1 MKKEIKKLLKNSPL
15 YPFLRST
22 KRTLRIYKEYPQKY
36 GVSPIEA
43 LKEIEVCKYDA
54 PYILKKASIKNQG
67 VGDFFYSLDHSI
79 VVEPKN
85 TIIHNM
91 PVDYD
96 YVTNLELGDSVI
108 ENSIKAYVKRINDPR
123 VTLEKPHDL
132 KSALQSI
139 LLWNSLLWQT
149 GHNLVG
155 LGRLDKV
162 LAKYPIPED
171 AEELICDFLKTLHCE
186 YTFKSGVLKGDTGQI
201 ILLGGLDENGE
212 YFCNEYT
219 KLFIK
224 CIEKI
229 HLPDPKLL
237 LRCSKN
243 MPKELMELSMECNA
257 TGIGSPL
264 FSNDDIVIPKLID
277 FGYEAKDAYNYG
289 VSACWEPLSIGNSL
303 EQNNL
308 ANVEYGSCTHQ
319 VLVDEKLSE
328 CSNFDDVLNLF
339 YQKLEDNSIQIK
351 TGLDKI
357 VWEDD
362 PLLSLMMGLKTDI
375 AEGGAKYND
384 YGILSVGMSAAVN
397 SLLNIKKFVF
407 EEHKYTLKDVQKIV
421 LDNYQDSAD
430 DFSLFSENANG
441 YGTES
446 DEAISLT
453 NKIISKT
460 ETFFKDY
467 RNKFGGKVK
476 FGLSSP
482 GYLMIGQNCGATLDG
497 RKAGEA
503 FQTHISRDKGEPLT
517 EIMNF
522 ESKLKFTGTSANA
535 NVLDVM
541 VPSSLLKDN
550 VDKFATYM
558 MAGIKAGIFQLQMNV
573 LSYAQL
579 VDAKAHPEKYP
590 NLIVRVWGFS
600 AYFNDLPEEYKDH
613 LINRAKQ
620 MEHIN

>member
-43 LKEIEVCKYDA
+43 LKEIKVCKYDA
-54 PYILKKASIKNQG
+54 PCILKKASIKNQG

-79 VVEPKN
+79 VVKPKN

-108 ENSIKAYVKRINDPR
+108 ENSIRDYVKRINDPR

-139 LLWNSLLWQT
+139 LLWNALLWQT

-162 LAKYPIPED
+162 LAKYPLPEN
-171 AEELICDFLKTLHCE
+171 AEDLLCDFLKTLHCE

-224 CIEKI
+224 CVEKI

-277 FGYEAKDAYNYG
+277 FGYEANDAYNYG

-308 ANVEYGSCTHQ
+308 ANVEYGSCMHQ
-319 VLVDEKLSE
+319 VLVDEMLSE
-328 CSNFDDVLNLF
+328 CSTFDDVLNVF
-339 YQKLEDNSIQIK
+339 YKKLENNSIQIK
-351 TGLDKI
+351 IGLDKI
-357 VWEDD
+357 AWEDD
-362 PLLSLMMGLKTDI
+362 PLLSLMMGLNTDI

-407 EEHKYTLKDVQKIV
+407 EEHKYTLKDVQKII
-421 LDNYQDSAD
+421 LDNYQNSVD
-430 DFSLFSENANG
+430 DFALFSENENG

-453 NKIISKT
+453 NKIIAKT

-558 MAGIKAGIFQLQMNV
+558 MAGIKASIFQLQMNV

>member
-1 MKKEIKKLLKNSPL
+1 MKKEVKKLLKNSPL

-43 LKEIEVCKYDA
+43 LKEIKVCKYDA

-79 VVEPKN
+79 VVKPKN

-149 GHNLVG
+149 GQNLVG

-162 LAKYPIPED
+162 LAKYPLPEN
-171 AEELICDFLKTLHCE
+171 AEDLLCDFLKTLHCE

-201 ILLGGLDENGE
+201 ILLGGLEENGE
-212 YFCNEYT
+212 YFSNEYT

-264 FSNDDIVIPKLID
+264 FSNDDIVIQKLID
-277 FGYEAKDAYNYG
+277 FGYEEKDAYNYG

-308 ANVEYGSCTHQ
+308 ANVEYGSCMHQ

-357 VWEDD
+357 VWEDY

-421 LDNYQDSAD
+421 LDNYQDSDD

-453 NKIISKT
+453 NKIIAKT

-558 MAGIKAGIFQLQMNV
+558 MSGIKSGIFQLQMNV

>member
-54 PYILKKASIKNQG
+54 PYILKKATIKNQG
-67 VGDFFYSLDHSI
+67 IGDFFYSLDHSI

-308 ANVEYGSCTHQ
+308 ANVEYGSCMHQ
-319 VLVDEKLSE
+319 VLVDEMLSE
-328 CSNFDDVLNLF
+328 CSTFDDVLNVF
-339 YQKLEDNSIQIK
+339 YKKLEDNSIQIK
-351 TGLDKI
+351 KRLDKF

-407 EEHKYTLKDVQKIV
+407 EEHKYTLKDVQKII

-430 DFSLFSENANG
+430 DFALFSESENG

-446 DEAISLT
+446 DDAISLT
-453 NKIISKT
+453 NKIIAKT

-558 MAGIKAGIFQLQMNV
+558 MVGIKAGIFQLQMNV

>member
-43 LKEIEVCKYDA
+43 LKEIKVCKYDA
-54 PYILKKASIKNQG
+54 PCILKKASIKNQG

-79 VVEPKN
+79 VVKPKN

-108 ENSIKAYVKRINDPR
+108 ENSIRDYVKRINDPR

-139 LLWNSLLWQT
+139 LLWNALLWQT

-162 LAKYPIPED
+162 LAKYPLPEN
-171 AEELICDFLKTLHCE
+171 AEDLLCDFLKTLHCE

-224 CIEKI
+224 CVEKI

-277 FGYEAKDAYNYG
+277 FGYEANDAYNYG

-308 ANVEYGSCTHQ
+308 ANVEYGSCMHQ
-319 VLVDEKLSE
+319 VLVDEMLSE
-328 CSNFDDVLNLF
+328 CSTFDDVLNVF
-339 YQKLEDNSIQIK
+339 YKKLENNSIQIK
-351 TGLDKI
+351 IGLDKI
-357 VWEDD
+357 AWEDD
-362 PLLSLMMGLKTDI
+362 PLLSLMMGLNTDI

-407 EEHKYTLKDVQKIV
+407 EEHKYTLKDVQKII
-421 LDNYQDSAD
+421 LDNYQNSVD
-430 DFSLFSENANG
+430 DFALFSENENG

-453 NKIISKT
+453 NKIIAKT

>member
-1 MKKEIKKLLKNSPL
+1 MKKEVKKLLKNSPL

-54 PYILKKASIKNQG
+54 PYILKKATIKNQG
-67 VGDFFYSLDHSI
+67 IGDFFYSLDHSI

-308 ANVEYGSCTHQ
+308 ANVEYGSCMHQ
-319 VLVDEKLSE
+319 VLVDEKLSD
-328 CSNFDDVLNLF
+328 CSTFDDVLNVF
-339 YQKLEDNSIQIK
+339 YKKLEGNSIQIK
-351 TGLDKI
+351 TGLDRI

-362 PLLSLMMGLKTDI
+362 PLLSLMMGLKSDI
-375 AEGGAKYND
+375 AQGGAKYND

-421 LDNYQDSAD
+421 LDNYQDSAG

-558 MAGIKAGIFQLQMNV
+558 MAGIKSGIFQLQMNV

>member
-54 PYILKKASIKNQG
+54 PYILKKATIKNQG
-67 VGDFFYSLDHSI
+67 IGDFFYSLDHSI

-308 ANVEYGSCTHQ
+308 ANVEYGSCMHQ
-319 VLVDEKLSE
+319 VLVDEKLSD
-328 CSNFDDVLNLF
+328 CSTFDDVLNVF
-339 YQKLEDNSIQIK
+339 YKKLEGYSIQIK
-351 TGLDKI
+351 TGLDRI

-375 AEGGAKYND
+375 AQGGAKYND

-421 LDNYQDSAD
+421 LDNYQDSVD
-430 DFSLFSENANG
+430 DFALFSENENG

-453 NKIISKT
+453 NKIIAKT

>member
-36 GVSPIEA
+36 GVSQIEA
-43 LKEIEVCKYDA
+43 LKEIKVCKYDA
-54 PYILKKASIKNQG
+54 PHILKKASIKNQG

-79 VVEPKN
+79 VVKPKN
-85 TIIHNM
+85 TIMRNM

-108 ENSIKAYVKRINDPR
+108 ENSIKDYVKRINDPR

-162 LAKYPIPED
+162 LAKYPLPEN
-171 AEELICDFLKTLHCE
+171 AEDLLCDFLKTLHCE
-186 YTFKSGVLKGDTGQI
+186 YTFKSSALKGDTGQI
-201 ILLGGLDENGE
+201 ILLGGLEENGE
-212 YFCNEYT
+212 YFSNEYT

-277 FGYEAKDAYNYG
+277 FGYEANDAYNYG

-308 ANVEYGSCTHQ
+308 ANVEYGSCMHQ
-319 VLVDEKLSE
+319 VLVDEMLSE
-328 CSNFDDVLNLF
+328 CSTFDDVLNVF
-339 YQKLEDNSIQIK
+339 YKKLEDNSIQIK
-351 TGLDKI
+351 IGLDKI
-357 VWEDD
+357 AWEDD

-421 LDNYQDSAD
+421 LDNYQDSDD
-430 DFSLFSENANG
+430 DFALFSENANG

-446 DEAISLT
+446 DESISLT
-453 NKIISKT
+453 NKIIAKT

>member
-36 GVSPIEA
+36 GVSSIEA
-43 LKEIEVCKYDA
+43 LKEIKVCKYDA

-79 VVEPKN
+79 VVKPKN

-96 YVTNLELGDSVI
+96 YVTNLKLGDSVI
-108 ENSIKAYVKRINDPR
+108 ENSIKDYVKRINDPR

-162 LAKYPIPED
+162 LAKYPLPEN
-171 AEELICDFLKTLHCE
+171 AEDLLCDFLKTLHCE

-201 ILLGGLDENGE
+201 ILLGGLEENGE
-212 YFCNEYT
+212 YFSNEYT

-243 MPKELMELSMECNA
+243 MPKELIELSMECNA

-308 ANVEYGSCTHQ
+308 ANVEYGSCMHQ
-319 VLVDEKLSE
+319 VLVDEMLSE
-328 CSNFDDVLNLF
+328 CSTFDDVLNVF
-339 YQKLEDNSIQIK
+339 YKKLEDNSIQIK
-351 TGLDKI
+351 IGLDKI
-357 VWEDD
+357 AWEDD

-407 EEHKYTLKDVQKIV
+407 EEHKYTLKDVQNIV
-421 LDNYQDSAD
+421 LDNYQDSVD
-430 DFSLFSENANG
+430 DFALFSENENG

-453 NKIISKT
+453 NKIIAKT

-558 MAGIKAGIFQLQMNV
+558 MVGIKAGIFQLQMNV

-600 AYFNDLPEEYKDH
+600 ADFNDLPEEYKDH

>member
-1 MKKEIKKLLKNSPL
+1 MNSYIKSFIKSSSLYKILKISKRTFRTYFVYHKKYDVSLFDALKNVKI
-15 YPFLRST
+15 T
-22 KRTLRIYKEYPQKY
+22 
-36 GVSPIEA
+36 
-43 LKEIEVCKYDA
+43 KYDV
-54 PYILKKASIKNQG
+54 PYILKSSSINNQG
-67 VGDFFYSLDHSI
+67 FGDFFYSLDHSL
-79 VVEPKN
+79 VVHAKN
-85 TIIHNM
+85 SIISNM
-91 PVDYD
+91 PVDYG
-96 YVTNLELGDSVI
+96 YVINMDLDESVI
-108 ENSIKAYVKRINDPR
+108 ANAIKDYVKRINDPR

-132 KSALQSI
+132 KTALQSI
-139 LLWNSLLWQT
+139 LLWNSILWQT
-149 GHNLVG
+149 GHLLVG

-162 LAKYPIPED
+162 LDKYMVPSN
-171 AEELICDFLKTLHCE
+171 AEELICDFIRTLHCE
-186 YTFKSGVLKGDTGQI
+186 YNFKSNVFKGDTGQI

-212 YFCNEYT
+212 YFCNTYT
-219 KLFIK
+219 KLFID
-224 CIEKI
+224 CIQKL
-229 HLPDPKLL
+229 HLPEPKLL
-237 LRCSKN
+237 LRCSN
-243 MPKELMELSMECNA
+243 IMPKSLLEKSMECNA

-303 EQNNL
+303 EQNNVGTVEFGGSIYKTIVDKRFQVCSCIEDVVSIFYE
-308 ANVEYGSCTHQ
+308 NVECNCE
-319 VLVDEKLSE
+319 LIK
-328 CSNFDDVLNLF
+328 NRLNL
-339 YQKLEDNSIQIK
+339 LS
-351 TGLDKI
+351 
-357 VWEDD
+357 WEED

-375 AEGGAKYND
+375 SKGGAKYSN
-384 YGILSVGMSAAVN
+384 YGIMSVGMSAAVN

-407 EEHKYTLKDVQKIV
+407 EENKYTLKDVQKIV
-421 LDNYQDSAD
+421 LDNYQDSDD

-441 YGTES
+441 FGTES

-453 NKIISKT
+453 NKIIAKT

>member
-43 LKEIEVCKYDA
+43 LKEIKVCKYDA
-54 PYILKKASIKNQG
+54 PCILKKASIKNQG

-79 VVEPKN
+79 VVKPKN

-108 ENSIKAYVKRINDPR
+108 ENSIRDYVKRINDPR

-139 LLWNSLLWQT
+139 LLWNALLWQT

-162 LAKYPIPED
+162 LAKYPLPEN
-171 AEELICDFLKTLHCE
+171 AEDLLCDFLKTLHCE

-224 CIEKI
+224 CVEKI

-277 FGYEAKDAYNYG
+277 FGYEANDAYNYG

-308 ANVEYGSCTHQ
+308 ANVEYGSCMHQ
-319 VLVDEKLSE
+319 VLVDEMLSE
-328 CSNFDDVLNLF
+328 CSTFDDVLNVF
-339 YQKLEDNSIQIK
+339 YKKLENNSIQIK
-351 TGLDKI
+351 IGLDKI
-357 VWEDD
+357 AWEDD
-362 PLLSLMMGLKTDI
+362 PLLSLMMGLNTDI

-407 EEHKYTLKDVQKIV
+407 EEHKYTLKDVQKII
-421 LDNYQDSAD
+421 LDNYQNSVD
-430 DFSLFSENANG
+430 DFALFSENENG

-453 NKIISKT
+453 NKIIAKT

-517 EIMNF
+517 EIINF

-600 AYFNDLPEEYKDH
+600 AYFNDLPEEYIDH

>member
-15 YPFLRST
+15 YPFLKST

-43 LKEIEVCKYDA
+43 LKEIKVCKYDA

-79 VVEPKN
+79 AVKPKN

-108 ENSIKAYVKRINDPR
+108 ENSIKDYVKRINDPR

-186 YTFKSGVLKGDTGQI
+186 YTFKSGALRGDTGQI

-243 MPKELMELSMECNA
+243 MPKELMDLSMECNA

-308 ANVEYGSCTHQ
+308 ANVEYGSCMHQ
-319 VLVDEKLSE
+319 VLVDEKLSD
-328 CSNFDDVLNLF
+328 CSTFDDVLSVF
-339 YQKLEDNSIQIK
+339 YKKLEGNSIQIK

-375 AEGGAKYND
+375 AQGGAKYND

-421 LDNYQDSAD
+421 LDNYQDSVD
-430 DFSLFSENANG
+430 DFALFSENENG

-453 NKIISKT
+453 NKIIAKT

>member
-1 MKKEIKKLLKNSPL
+1 MKTEIKKLLKNSPL

-43 LKEIEVCKYDA
+43 LKEIKICKYDV

-79 VVEPKN
+79 VVKPKN
-85 TIIHNM
+85 TMIHNM

-108 ENSIKAYVKRINDPR
+108 ENSIKDFVKRINDPR
-123 VTLEKPHDL
+123 ITLEKPHDL

-162 LAKYPIPED
+162 LAKYPLPEN
-171 AEELICDFLKTLHCE
+171 AEELLCDFLKTLHCE

-212 YFCNEYT
+212 YYSNEYT
-219 KLFIK
+219 QLFIK
-224 CIEKI
+224 CIQKL

-237 LRCSKN
+237 LRCVKN
-243 MPKELMELSMECNA
+243 MPKELMELSMACNA

-264 FSNDDIVIPKLID
+264 FSNDDIVIQKLMD

-308 ANVEYGSCTHQ
+308 ANVEYGSCMHQ
-319 VLVDEKLSE
+319 VLVDEMLSE
-328 CSNFDDVLNLF
+328 CSTFDDVLNVF
-339 YQKLEDNSIQIK
+339 YKKLEDNSIQIK

-375 AEGGAKYND
+375 SKGGAKYND

-421 LDNYQDSAD
+421 LDNYQDSD
-430 DFSLFSENANG
+430 KDLLLFSKNENG

-446 DEAISLT
+446 EEAISLT
-453 NKIISKT
+453 NQIISKT
-460 ETFFKDY
+460 ESFFKDY

-497 RKAGEA
+497 RKAGEP

-550 VDKFATYM
+550 VDKFTTYM
-558 MAGIKAGIFQLQMNV
+558 IAGIKAGIFQLQMNV
-573 LSYAQL
+573 MSYAQL

-620 MEHIN
+620 MEHID

>member
-43 LKEIEVCKYDA
+43 LKEIKVCKYDA
-54 PYILKKASIKNQG
+54 PCILKKASIKNQG

-79 VVEPKN
+79 VVKPKN

-108 ENSIKAYVKRINDPR
+108 ENSIRDYVKRINDPR

-139 LLWNSLLWQT
+139 LLWNALLWQT

-162 LAKYPIPED
+162 LAKYPLPEN
-171 AEELICDFLKTLHCE
+171 AEDLLCDFLKTLHCE

-201 ILLGGLDENGE
+201 ILLGGLDENSE

-224 CIEKI
+224 CVEKI

-277 FGYEAKDAYNYG
+277 FGYEANDAYNYG

-308 ANVEYGSCTHQ
+308 ANVEYGSCMHQ
-319 VLVDEKLSE
+319 VLVDEMLSE
-328 CSNFDDVLNLF
+328 CSTFDDVLNVF
-339 YQKLEDNSIQIK
+339 YKKLENNSIQIK
-351 TGLDKI
+351 IGLDKI
-357 VWEDD
+357 AWEDD
-362 PLLSLMMGLKTDI
+362 PLLSLMMGLNTDI

-407 EEHKYTLKDVQKIV
+407 EEHKYTLKDVQKII
-421 LDNYQDSAD
+421 LDNYQNSVD
-430 DFSLFSENANG
+430 DFALFSENENG

-453 NKIISKT
+453 NKIIAKT

-482 GYLMIGQNCGATLDG
+482 GYLMTGQNCGATLDG

>member
-54 PYILKKASIKNQG
+54 PYILRKATIKNQG
-67 VGDFFYSLDHSI
+67 IGDFFYSLDHSI

-277 FGYEAKDAYNYG
+277 FGYGANDAYNYG

-308 ANVEYGSCTHQ
+308 ANVEYGSCMHQ
-319 VLVDEKLSE
+319 VLVDEKLSD
-328 CSNFDDVLNLF
+328 CSTFDDVLNVF
-339 YQKLEDNSIQIK
+339 YKKLEGNSIQIK
-351 TGLDKI
+351 TGLDRI

-362 PLLSLMMGLKTDI
+362 PLLSLMMGLKSDI
-375 AEGGAKYND
+375 AQGGAKYND

-541 VPSSLLKDN
+541 VSSSLLKDN

-558 MAGIKAGIFQLQMNV
+558 MAGIKSGIFQLQMNV

>member
-1 MKKEIKKLLKNSPL
+1 MKKEIIKLLKNSPL

-43 LKEIEVCKYDA
+43 LKEIKVCKYDA
-54 PYILKKASIKNQG
+54 PCILKKASIKNQG

-79 VVEPKN
+79 VVKPKN

-108 ENSIKAYVKRINDPR
+108 ENSIRDYVKRINDPR

-162 LAKYPIPED
+162 LAKYPLPEN
-171 AEELICDFLKTLHCE
+171 AEDFLCDFLKTLHCE

-277 FGYEAKDAYNYG
+277 FGYEANDAYNYG

-308 ANVEYGSCTHQ
+308 ANVEYGSCMYQ
-319 VLVDEKLSE
+319 VLVDEMLSE
-328 CSNFDDVLNLF
+328 CSTFDDVLNVF
-339 YQKLEDNSIQIK
+339 YKKLEDNSIQIK
-351 TGLDKI
+351 KRLDKF

-407 EEHKYTLKDVQKIV
+407 EEHKYTLKDVQKII

-430 DFSLFSENANG
+430 DFALFSESENG

-446 DEAISLT
+446 DDAISLT
-453 NKIISKT
+453 NKIIAKT

-558 MAGIKAGIFQLQMNV
+558 MVGIKAGIFQLQMNV

>member
-43 LKEIEVCKYDA
+43 LKEIKVCKYDA
-54 PYILKKASIKNQG
+54 PCILKKASIKNQG

-79 VVEPKN
+79 VVKPKN

-108 ENSIKAYVKRINDPR
+108 ENSIRDYVKRINDPR

-139 LLWNSLLWQT
+139 LLWNALLWQT

-162 LAKYPIPED
+162 LAKYPLPEN
-171 AEELICDFLKTLHCE
+171 AEDLLCDFLKTLHCE

-224 CIEKI
+224 CVEKI

-277 FGYEAKDAYNYG
+277 FGYEANDAYNYG

-308 ANVEYGSCTHQ
+308 ANVEYGSCMHQ
-319 VLVDEKLSE
+319 VLVDEMLSE
-328 CSNFDDVLNLF
+328 CSTFDDVLNVF
-339 YQKLEDNSIQIK
+339 YKKLENNSIQIK
-351 TGLDKI
+351 IGLDKI
-357 VWEDD
+357 AWEDE
-362 PLLSLMMGLKTDI
+362 PLLSLMMGLNTDI

-407 EEHKYTLKDVQKIV
+407 EEHKYTLKDVQKII
-421 LDNYQDSAD
+421 LDNYQNSVD
-430 DFSLFSENANG
+430 DFALFSENENG

-453 NKIISKT
+453 NKIIAKT

>member
-1 MKKEIKKLLKNSPL
+1 MKNEIKKLLKNSPL

-43 LKEIEVCKYDA
+43 LKEIKVCKYDA
-54 PYILKKASIKNQG
+54 PYIFKKASIKNQG

-79 VVEPKN
+79 VVKPNN
-85 TIIHNM
+85 TMIRNM

-108 ENSIKAYVKRINDPR
+108 ENSIRDYVKRINDPR

-139 LLWNSLLWQT
+139 LLWNALLWQT

-162 LAKYPIPED
+162 LAKYPLPEN
-171 AEELICDFLKTLHCE
+171 AEDLLCDFLKTLHCE

-224 CIEKI
+224 CVEKI

-277 FGYEAKDAYNYG
+277 FGYEANDAYNYG

-308 ANVEYGSCTHQ
+308 ANVEYGSCMHQ
-319 VLVDEKLSE
+319 VLVDEMLSE
-328 CSNFDDVLNLF
+328 CSTFDDVLNVF
-339 YQKLEDNSIQIK
+339 YKKLENNSIQIK
-351 TGLDKI
+351 IGLDKI
-357 VWEDD
+357 AWEDD
-362 PLLSLMMGLKTDI
+362 PLLSLMMGLNTDI

-407 EEHKYTLKDVQKIV
+407 EEHKYTLKDVQKII
-421 LDNYQDSAD
+421 LDNYQNSVD
-430 DFSLFSENANG
+430 DFALFSENENG

-453 NKIISKT
+453 NKIIAKT
-460 ETFFKDY
+460 ENFFKDY

-558 MAGIKAGIFQLQMNV
+558 MAGIKSGIFQLQMNV

>member
-1 MKKEIKKLLKNSPL
+1 MKKEIVKLLKNSPL

-36 GVSPIEA
+36 GVSSIEA
-43 LKEIEVCKYDA
+43 LKEIKVCKYDA

-79 VVEPKN
+79 VVKPKN

-96 YVTNLELGDSVI
+96 YVTNLKLGDSVI
-108 ENSIKAYVKRINDPR
+108 ENSIKDYVKRINDPR

-139 LLWNSLLWQT
+139 LLWNSMLWQT

-162 LAKYPIPED
+162 LAKYPLPEN
-171 AEELICDFLKTLHCE
+171 AEDLLCDFLKTLHCE

-201 ILLGGLDENGE
+201 ILLGGLEENGE
-212 YFCNEYT
+212 YFSNEYT

-243 MPKELMELSMECNA
+243 MPKELMDLSMECNA

-308 ANVEYGSCTHQ
+308 ANVEYGSCMHQ
-319 VLVDEKLSE
+319 VLVDEKLSD
-328 CSNFDDVLNLF
+328 CSTFDDVLNVF
-339 YQKLEDNSIQIK
+339 YKKLEGNSIQIK
-351 TGLDKI
+351 TGLDRI
-357 VWEDD
+357 VWEYD
-362 PLLSLMMGLKTDI
+362 PLLSLMMGLKNDI

-421 LDNYQDSAD
+421 LDNYQDSVD
-430 DFSLFSENANG
+430 DFALFSENENG

-453 NKIISKT
+453 NKIIAKT

-579 VDAKAHPEKYP
+579 FDAKAHPEKYP

>member
-36 GVSPIEA
+36 GVSSIEA
-43 LKEIEVCKYDA
+43 LKEIKVCKYDA

-79 VVEPKN
+79 VVKPKN

-123 VTLEKPHDL
+123 VTLEKPHAL

-186 YTFKSGVLKGDTGQI
+186 YTFKSGALRGDTGQI

-243 MPKELMELSMECNA
+243 MPKELMDLSMECNA

-308 ANVEYGSCTHQ
+308 ANVEYGSCMHQ
-319 VLVDEKLSE
+319 VLVDEKLSD
-328 CSNFDDVLNLF
+328 CSTFDDVLNVF
-339 YQKLEDNSIQIK
+339 YKKLEGNSIQIK
-351 TGLDKI
+351 TGLDRI

-362 PLLSLMMGLKTDI
+362 PLLSLMMRLKNDI

-421 LDNYQDSAD
+421 LDNYQDSVD
-430 DFSLFSENANG
+430 DFALFSENENG

-453 NKIISKT
+453 NKIIAKT

-613 LINRAKQ
+613 LISRAKQ

>member
-22 KRTLRIYKEYPQKY
+22 KRTLRIYKEYTQKY

-43 LKEIEVCKYDA
+43 LKEIKVCKYDA
-54 PYILKKASIKNQG
+54 PCILKKVSVINQG

-79 VVEPKN
+79 VVKPKN

-108 ENSIKAYVKRINDPR
+108 ENSIKDYVKRINDPR

-162 LAKYPIPED
+162 LAKYPLPENSED
-171 AEELICDFLKTLHCE
+171 LLCNFLKALHCE

-308 ANVEYGSCTHQ
+308 ANVEYGSCMHQ
-319 VLVDEKLSE
+319 VLVDEMLSE
-328 CSNFDDVLNLF
+328 CSTFDDVLNVF
-339 YQKLEDNSIQIK
+339 YKKLEDNSIQIK

-407 EEHKYTLKDVQKIV
+407 EENKYTLKDVQKIV
-421 LDNYQDSAD
+421 LDNYQDSDD

-453 NKIISKT
+453 NKIIAKT

>member
-54 PYILKKASIKNQG
+54 PYILKKATIKNQG
-67 VGDFFYSLDHSI
+67 IGDFFYSLDHSI

-171 AEELICDFLKTLHCE
+171 AEELICGFLKTLHCE
-186 YTFKSGVLKGDTGQI
+186 YTFKSGVLRGDTGQI

-243 MPKELMELSMECNA
+243 MPKELMDLSMECNA

-308 ANVEYGSCTHQ
+308 ANVEYGSCMHQ
-319 VLVDEKLSE
+319 VLVDEKLSD
-328 CSNFDDVLNLF
+328 CSTFDDVLNVF
-339 YQKLEDNSIQIK
+339 YKTLEGNSIQIK
-351 TGLDKI
+351 TGLDRI

-362 PLLSLMMGLKTDI
+362 PLLSLMMGLKSDI
-375 AEGGAKYND
+375 AQGGAKYND

-558 MAGIKAGIFQLQMNV
+558 MAGIKSGIFQLQMNV

>member
-36 GVSPIEA
+36 GVSLIEA
-43 LKEIEVCKYDA
+43 LKEIKLCKYDA

-79 VVEPKN
+79 VVKPKN

-108 ENSIKAYVKRINDPR
+108 ENSIRNYVKRINDPR

-149 GHNLVG
+149 GQNLVG

-162 LAKYPIPED
+162 LAKYPLPEN
-171 AEELICDFLKTLHCE
+171 AEDLLCDFLKTLHCE

-201 ILLGGLDENGE
+201 ILLGGLEENGE
-212 YFCNEYT
+212 YFSNEYT

-277 FGYEAKDAYNYG
+277 FGYEEKDAYNYG

-308 ANVEYGSCTHQ
+308 ANVEYGSCMHQ

-421 LDNYQDSAD
+421 LDNYKDSDD

-453 NKIISKT
+453 NKIIAKT

-558 MAGIKAGIFQLQMNV
+558 MSGIKSGIFQLQMNV

>member
-43 LKEIEVCKYDA
+43 LKEIKVCKYDA
-54 PYILKKASIKNQG
+54 PCILKKASIKNQG

-79 VVEPKN
+79 VVKPKN

-108 ENSIKAYVKRINDPR
+108 ENSIRDYVKRINDPR

-139 LLWNSLLWQT
+139 LLWNALLWQT

-162 LAKYPIPED
+162 LAKYPLPEN
-171 AEELICDFLKTLHCE
+171 AEDLLCDFLKTLHCE

-224 CIEKI
+224 CVEKI

-277 FGYEAKDAYNYG
+277 FGYEANDAYNYG

-308 ANVEYGSCTHQ
+308 ANVEYGSCMHQ
-319 VLVDEKLSE
+319 VLVDEMLSE
-328 CSNFDDVLNLF
+328 CSTFDDVLNVF
-339 YQKLEDNSIQIK
+339 YQKLENNSIQIK
-351 TGLDKI
+351 IGLDKI
-357 VWEDD
+357 AWEDD
-362 PLLSLMMGLKTDI
+362 PLLSLMMGLNTDI

-407 EEHKYTLKDVQKIV
+407 EEHKYTLKDVQKII
-421 LDNYQDSAD
+421 LDNYQNSVD
-430 DFSLFSENANG
+430 DFALFSENENG

-453 NKIISKT
+453 NKIIAKT

>member
-43 LKEIEVCKYDA
+43 LKEIKVCKYDS

-79 VVEPKN
+79 VVKPKN
-85 TIIHNM
+85 TMIHNM

-108 ENSIKAYVKRINDPR
+108 ENSIKDYVKRINDPR

-186 YTFKSGVLKGDTGQI
+186 YTFKSGVLRGDTGQI
-201 ILLGGLDENGE
+201 IILGGLEENGE
-212 YFCNEYT
+212 YFSNEFT

-308 ANVEYGSCTHQ
+308 ANVEYGSCMHQ
-319 VLVDEKLSE
+319 VLVDENLSD
-328 CSNFDDVLNLF
+328 CSTFDDVLNVF
-339 YQKLEDNSIQIK
+339 YKKLEGNSIQIK
-351 TGLDKI
+351 TGLDRI

-362 PLLSLMMGLKTDI
+362 PLLSLMMGLKNDI

-430 DFSLFSENANG
+430 DFALFSENENG

-453 NKIISKT
+453 NKIIAKT

-550 VDKFATYM
+550 VDKFAIYM

-600 AYFNDLPEEYKDH
+600 SYFNDLPEEYKDH

>member
-43 LKEIEVCKYDA
+43 LKEIKVCKYDA
-54 PYILKKASIKNQG
+54 PCILKKASIKNQG

-79 VVEPKN
+79 VVKPKN

-108 ENSIKAYVKRINDPR
+108 ENSIRDYVKRINDPR

-139 LLWNSLLWQT
+139 LLWNALLWQT

-162 LAKYPIPED
+162 LAKYPLPEN
-171 AEELICDFLKTLHCE
+171 AEDLLCDFLKTLHCE

-224 CIEKI
+224 CVEKI

-277 FGYEAKDAYNYG
+277 FGYEANDAYNYG

-308 ANVEYGSCTHQ
+308 ANVEYGSCMHQ
-319 VLVDEKLSE
+319 VLVDEMLSE
-328 CSNFDDVLNLF
+328 CSTFDDVLNVF
-339 YQKLEDNSIQIK
+339 YKKLENNSIQIK
-351 TGLDKI
+351 IGLDKI
-357 VWEDD
+357 AWEDD
-362 PLLSLMMGLKTDI
+362 PLLSLMMGLNTDI

-407 EEHKYTLKDVQKIV
+407 EEHKYTLKDVQKII
-421 LDNYQDSAD
+421 LDNYQNSVD
-430 DFSLFSENANG
+430 DFALFSENENG

-453 NKIISKT
+453 NKIIAKT

-558 MAGIKAGIFQLQMNV
+558 MAGIKSGIFQLQMNV

>member
-43 LKEIEVCKYDA
+43 LKEIKVCKYDA
-54 PYILKKASIKNQG
+54 PCILKKASIKNQG

-79 VVEPKN
+79 VVKPKN

-108 ENSIKAYVKRINDPR
+108 ENSIRDYVKRINDPR

-139 LLWNSLLWQT
+139 LLWNALLWQT

-162 LAKYPIPED
+162 LAKYPLPEN
-171 AEELICDFLKTLHCE
+171 AEDLLCDFLKTLHCE

-224 CIEKI
+224 CVEKI

-277 FGYEAKDAYNYG
+277 FGYEANDAYNYG

-308 ANVEYGSCTHQ
+308 ANVEYGSCMHQ
-319 VLVDEKLSE
+319 VLVDEMLSE
-328 CSNFDDVLNLF
+328 CSTFDDVLNVF
-339 YQKLEDNSIQIK
+339 YKKLENNSIQIK
-351 TGLDKI
+351 IGLDKI
-357 VWEDD
+357 AWEDD
-362 PLLSLMMGLKTDI
+362 PLLSLMMGLNTDI

-407 EEHKYTLKDVQKIV
+407 EEHKYTLKDVQKII
-421 LDNYQDSAD
+421 LDNYQNSVD
-430 DFSLFSENANG
+430 DFALFSENENG

-453 NKIISKT
+453 NKIIAKT

-503 FQTHISRDKGEPLT
+503 FQTHISCDKGEPLT

>member
-1 MKKEIKKLLKNSPL
+1 MKKDIKKLLKNSPL

-308 ANVEYGSCTHQ
+308 ANVEYGSCMHQ
-319 VLVDEKLSE
+319 VLVDEKLSD
-328 CSNFDDVLNLF
+328 CSTFDDVLNVF
-339 YQKLEDNSIQIK
+339 YKKLEGNSIQIK
-351 TGLDKI
+351 TGLDRI

-375 AEGGAKYND
+375 AQGGAKYND

-453 NKIISKT
+453 NKIIAKT

-579 VDAKAHPEKYP
+579 VEAKAHPEKYP

>member
-43 LKEIEVCKYDA
+43 LKEIKVCKYDA
-54 PYILKKASIKNQG
+54 PCILKKASIKNQG

-79 VVEPKN
+79 VVKPKN

-108 ENSIKAYVKRINDPR
+108 KNSIRDYVKRINDPR

-139 LLWNSLLWQT
+139 LLWNALLWQT

-162 LAKYPIPED
+162 LAKYPLPEN
-171 AEELICDFLKTLHCE
+171 AEDLLCDFLKTLHCE

-224 CIEKI
+224 CVEKI

-277 FGYEAKDAYNYG
+277 FGYEANDAYNYG

-308 ANVEYGSCTHQ
+308 ANVEYGSCMHQ
-319 VLVDEKLSE
+319 VLVDEMLSE
-328 CSNFDDVLNLF
+328 CSTFDDVLNVF
-339 YQKLEDNSIQIK
+339 YKKLENNSIQIK
-351 TGLDKI
+351 IGLDKI
-357 VWEDD
+357 AWEDD
-362 PLLSLMMGLKTDI
+362 PLLSLMMGLNTDI

-407 EEHKYTLKDVQKIV
+407 EEHKYTLKDVQKII
-421 LDNYQDSAD
+421 LDNYQNSVD
-430 DFSLFSENANG
+430 DFALFSENENG

-453 NKIISKT
+453 NKIIAKT

>member
-54 PYILKKASIKNQG
+54 PYILKKATIKNQG
-67 VGDFFYSLDHSI
+67 IGDFFYSLDHSI

-308 ANVEYGSCTHQ
+308 ANVEYGSCMHQ
-319 VLVDEKLSE
+319 VLVDEKLSD
-328 CSNFDDVLNLF
+328 CSTFDDVLNVF
-339 YQKLEDNSIQIK
+339 YKTLEGNSIQIK
-351 TGLDKI
+351 TGLDRI

-362 PLLSLMMGLKTDI
+362 PLLSLMMGLKSDI
-375 AEGGAKYND
+375 AQGGAKYND

-558 MAGIKAGIFQLQMNV
+558 MAGIKSGIFQLQMNV

>member
-1 MKKEIKKLLKNSPL
+1 MKKEIIKLLKNSPL

-43 LKEIEVCKYDA
+43 LKEIKVCKYDV
-54 PYILKKASIKNQG
+54 PCILKKASIKNQG

-79 VVEPKN
+79 VVKPKN

-108 ENSIKAYVKRINDPR
+108 ENSIRDYVKRINDPR

-162 LAKYPIPED
+162 LAKYPLPEN
-171 AEELICDFLKTLHCE
+171 AEDLLCDFLKTLHCE

-201 ILLGGLDENGE
+201 ILLGGLEENGE
-212 YFCNEYT
+212 YFSNEYT

-308 ANVEYGSCTHQ
+308 ANVEYGSCMHQ
-319 VLVDEKLSE
+319 VLVDEMLSE
-328 CSNFDDVLNLF
+328 CSTFDDVLNVF
-339 YQKLEDNSIQIK
+339 YKKLEDNSIQIK
-351 TGLDKI
+351 KRLDKF

-407 EEHKYTLKDVQKIV
+407 EEHKYTLKDVQKII

-430 DFSLFSENANG
+430 DFALFSESENG

-446 DEAISLT
+446 DDAISLT
-453 NKIISKT
+453 NKIIAKT

-558 MAGIKAGIFQLQMNV
+558 MVGIKAGIFQLQMNV

>member
-36 GVSPIEA
+36 GVSLIEA
-43 LKEIEVCKYDA
+43 LKEIKVCKYDA

-79 VVEPKN
+79 VVKPKN

-108 ENSIKAYVKRINDPR
+108 ENSIRNYVKRINDPR

-155 LGRLDKV
+155 LGRFDKV
-162 LAKYPIPED
+162 LAKYPLPEN
-171 AEELICDFLKTLHCE
+171 AEDLLCDFLKTLHCE

-201 ILLGGLDENGE
+201 ILLGGLEVNGE
-212 YFCNEYT
+212 YFSNEYT

-277 FGYEAKDAYNYG
+277 FGYEEKDAYNYG

-308 ANVEYGSCTHQ
+308 ANVEYGSCMHQ
-319 VLVDEKLSE
+319 VLVDEKLSD
-328 CSNFDDVLNLF
+328 CSTFDDVLNVF
-339 YQKLEDNSIQIK
+339 YKKLEGNSIQIK
-351 TGLDKI
+351 TGLDRI

-362 PLLSLMMGLKTDI
+362 PLLSLMMGLKNDI

-421 LDNYQDSAD
+421 LDNYQDSVD
-430 DFSLFSENANG
+430 DFALFSENENG

-453 NKIISKT
+453 NKIIAKT

-558 MAGIKAGIFQLQMNV
+558 MAGIKSGIFQLQMNV

>member
-308 ANVEYGSCTHQ
+308 ANVEYGSCMHQ

>member
-1 MKKEIKKLLKNSPL
+1 MKKEVKKLLKNSPL

-36 GVSPIEA
+36 GVSLIEA
-43 LKEIEVCKYDA
+43 LKEIKVCKYDA

-79 VVEPKN
+79 VVKPKN

-149 GHNLVG
+149 GQNLVG

-162 LAKYPIPED
+162 LAKYPLPEN
-171 AEELICDFLKTLHCE
+171 AEDLLCDFLKTLHCE

-201 ILLGGLDENGE
+201 ILLGGLEENGE
-212 YFCNEYT
+212 YFSNEYT

-277 FGYEAKDAYNYG
+277 FGYEEKDAYNYG

-308 ANVEYGSCTHQ
+308 ANVEYGSCMHQ

-357 VWEDD
+357 VWEDY

-421 LDNYQDSAD
+421 LDNYQDSDD
-430 DFSLFSENANG
+430 DFSLFSENENG

-453 NKIISKT
+453 NKIIAKT

-558 MAGIKAGIFQLQMNV
+558 MSGIKSGIFQLQMNV

>member
-43 LKEIEVCKYDA
+43 LKEIKVCKYDA
-54 PYILKKASIKNQG
+54 PCILKKASIKNQG

-79 VVEPKN
+79 VVKPKN

-108 ENSIKAYVKRINDPR
+108 ENSIKDYVKRINDPR

-186 YTFKSGVLKGDTGQI
+186 YTFKSGALRGDTGQI

-243 MPKELMELSMECNA
+243 MPKELMDLSMECNA

-308 ANVEYGSCTHQ
+308 ANVEYGSCMHQ
-319 VLVDEKLSE
+319 VLVDEKLSD
-328 CSNFDDVLNLF
+328 CSTFDDVLNVF
-339 YQKLEDNSIQIK
+339 YKKLEGNSIQIK
-351 TGLDKI
+351 TGLDRI

-375 AEGGAKYND
+375 AQGGAKYND

-421 LDNYQDSAD
+421 LDNYQDSVD
-430 DFSLFSENANG
+430 DFALFSENENG

-453 NKIISKT
+453 NKIIAKT

-550 VDKFATYM
+550 VDKFAIYM

-600 AYFNDLPEEYKDH
+600 SYFNDLPEEYKDH